1 MTLSPQAAALRLFD
15 ESEFRYREAMP
26 RQSRAVE
33 TRQKIIDAAVGLF
46 ADKGYGET
54 GLNDLTARAGV
65 TTGAFYYH
73 FSSKEALATAIMDQ
87 GWPKALDVVTRCLQ
101 PPSPGLENV
110 IVMTFALSDL
120 MKQDKSVW
128 VANHLNQAFGQLSEE
143 GRRVFEDHAAT
154 FIDRL
159 AAAVRGTDLNDGTTP
174 EQVGSMVWITLH
186 GCHLLSDAMDDSVID
201 RLRESWSLLLRS
213 IVPDE
218 SLPYFKRFLSR
229 TASEYDSAS
238 AAS

>member
-1 MTLSPQAAALRLFD
+1 MGP
-15 ESEFRYREAMP
+15 MP
-26 RQSRAVE
+26 SQSRAVE
-33 TRQKIIDAAVGLF
+33 TRQKIIDAAVELF
-46 ADKGYGET
+46 AEKGYGDT

-73 FSSKEALATAIMDQ
+73 FSSKEVLATAIMDQ

-101 PPSPGLENV
+101 SPSPGLENV
-110 IVMTFALSDL
+110 IVMTFALSAM
-120 MKQDKSVW
+120 MKRDKSVW

-154 FIDRL
+154 FIENL
-159 AAAVRGTDLNDGTTP
+159 AAAVRGSDLNDGVTP

-186 GCHLLSDAMDDSVID
+186 GCHLLSDAMDDDVID
-201 RLRESWSLLLRS
+201 RLTDSWSLLLRA
-213 IVPDE
+213 IVPEE
-218 SLPYFKRFLSR
+218 SQRYFRQFLAR
-229 TASEYDSAS
+229 TAAQYDAAS